1 MAKEK
6 PLWRCCAFRL
16 CLLSAA
22 LLFCLQLT
30 LELRRSWSSRDRSE
44 AQARRPSGSSP
55 PGWANAPALPQLLP
69 GVHPPPGVHLPPGHS
84 RPPAASRR
92 QVTYL
97 RSSRRGEAELGCC
110 PPGGS
115 SHRKFRWHIDL
126 QPWASPSQSLD
137 EEAMRF
143 LKYIGTTQI
152 SCNHLIPSGLKS
164 DSGSTKKPWPICL
177 DEKFS
182 LAHQI
187 HNKRCRLYSLG
198 LGNEDTHFELRMAS
212 DGCEVHRFDPSIK
225 SAHVQESQ
233 HLWFH
238 RLSIDWRDPHPAI
251 AVHKLQSTTKK
262 LGTILNE
269 FGHNK
274 IDVLKADLESAEWK
288 ILENLILEGV
298 LDQIGQLVFEIHLH
312 WPGFEIG
319 GNDSSVVRFWYS
331 LLKELERKDFRLFY
345 TYKDLSKPQLFLKK
359 ELFNASSCYILSWVN
374 MRWK

>member
-1 MAKEK
+1 MPKEK
-6 PLWRCCAFRL
+6 PLWRRCAFRL

-30 LELRRSWSSRDRSE
+30 LELRRSWSSRDSE
-44 AQARRPSGSSP
+44 GQAGRPSTSSP
-55 PGWANAPALPQLLP
+55 QGWADATALQQLLP

-84 RPPAASRR
+84 RSPAASRR
-92 QVTYL
+92 QVTYV
-97 RSSRRGEAELGCC
+97 RSGRRGEAELGCC
-110 PPGGS
+110 PAGGS
-115 SHRKFRWHIDL
+115 SHRKLRWHIDL
-126 QPWASPSQSLD
+126 QPWASPSQSLN

-143 LKYIGTTQI
+143 LKYISTTQI
-152 SCNHLIPSGLKS
+152 SCNHLVPGGLIS

-177 DEKFS
+177 DDKFS

-187 HNKRCRLYSLG
+187 QNKRCRLYSLG
-198 LGNEDTHFELRMAS
+198 LGNEDTHFELNMAS

-251 AVHKLQSTTKK
+251 AVQKLHSNTKK

-274 IDVLKADLESAEWK
+274 IDILKADLESAEWK

-298 LDQIGQLVFEIHLH
+298 LEQIGQLVFEIHLH
-312 WPGFEIG
+312 WPGFEIS
-319 GNDSSVVRFWYS
+319 GNDSAVVRFWYS
-331 LLKELERKDFRLFY
+331 LLKELELKDFKLFH